1 MKIALDAMGGDFA
14 PNCTLLGAIQALEDP
29 SLKASIVLVGNK
41 DKIIEESKALNISLD
56 GFELVHAE
64 ETITM
69 DDHPAKAISQKPHS
83 NINIGYQL
91 LKKGAVQA
99 FCSAGNTGA
108 MMVGGMFS
116 IKTIEG
122 VIRPGIAGFFPKIT
136 GNYGI
141 LLDAGAN
148 ADCKAD
154 VLDQFATLGSIYY
167 KYLYKKENPKVGLI
181 SLGEEK
187 SKGTLLTQ
195 AAYQLMHINKK
206 INFVGNIEGSDV
218 FTEKADVMIC
228 DGFIGNVTL
237 KMGES
242 FYEILSKRGVKD
254 EFLDLFDY
262 QGVGGSPIIGLNGN
276 VIIGHGRSSP
286 KAIKNMILLCQ
297 QAITS
302 EVTQKIKEELI

>member
-14 PNCTLLGAIQALEDP
+14 PECTLLGAQKALEAP
-29 SLKASIVLVGNK
+29 SFNSSIVLVGNK
-41 DKIIEESKALNISLD
+41 EILIKEGKRLNINLSN
-56 GFELVHAE
+56 FELVHSE
-64 ETITM
+64 QVITM
-69 DDHPAKAISQKPHS
+69 EDHPAKAISQKPNS

-91 LKKGAVQA
+91 LKKGSVQA

-116 IKTIEG
+116 VKTIEG
-122 VIRPGIAGFFPKIT
+122 VIRPAIAGFFPKT
-136 GNYGI
+136 SGKYGI

-167 KYLYKKENPKVGLI
+167 KYLYNKENPKIGLI
-181 SLGEEK
+181 NLGEEK

-195 AAYQLMHINKK
+195 AAHQLMQINKK

-218 FTEKADVMIC
+218 FTDKADVMIC
-228 DGFIGNVTL
+228 DGFVGNVLL

-242 FYEILSKRGVKD
+242 FYETLDQKGVKD
-254 EFLDLFDY
+254 DFLQLFDY

-276 VIIGHGRSSP
+276 VIIGHGRSTP
-286 KAIKNMILLCQ
+286 EAIKNMILLCQ
-297 QAITS
+297 QAIES
-302 EVTQKIKEELI
+302 EVTQKIIEELV